1 MKLQNQIKL
10 KNILLLVLFILS
22 SSFILAQ
29 SPVLPG
35 ENAVKAAGG
44 FQFVEGPLWK
54 DGLGLLFSDINANT
68 IYCLP
73 QNTGTASAYLR
84 NSGGANGLAFDRQG
98 RLLFAQQ
105 GGRKLMRLE
114 PDGKQTIL
122 AEFYQGKRLN
132 SPNDIAVKSDG
143 AIFFTDPPYGI
154 SSSQAEQGFNG
165 VYRLSPAG
173 ELQVLE
179 KTISR
184 PNGICFSPNE
194 KILYVSDA
202 ENRRIFAYDVVNDSL
217 LANKRQ
223 FAAMSPSGYAD
234 GMKVDSAGN
243 LFATGPLGVW
253 VYSPKGAVLDTILL
267 PGQVTNCNWGDADR
281 KTLYITSGTNVYKIR
296 CTNTAQTGVEENQ
309 GKINGKSGALL
320 SSPVLHDNYPN
331 PFNPSTNISYSI
343 AGEGSVRLK
352 VFDMMGKEITTL
364 VNEFQRA
371 GEYRISFNAGGLSSG
386 VYFCRLEAGGSFE
399 IKKLV
404 LAK

>member
-1 MKLQNQIKL
+1 MQNLINV
-10 KNILLLVLFILS
+10 KNILLLLLFILPA
-22 SSFILAQ
+22 SFIRAQ

-35 ENAVKAAGG
+35 ENAVKVAGG

-68 IYCLP
+68 IYLLP
-73 QNTGTASAYLR
+73 QNSGTASAYLR
-84 NSGGANGLAFDRQG
+84 NSGGANGLAFDKQG

-122 AEFYQGKRLN
+122 AEFYLGKRLN

-154 SSSQAEQGFNG
+154 SSSQAELGFNG

-194 KILYVSDA
+194 KVLYVSDA
-202 ENRRIFAYDVVNDSL
+202 ENRRIFAYDIVNDSL

-223 FAAMSPSGYAD
+223 FAAMAPSGYTD

-253 VYSPKGAVLDTILL
+253 VYSPKGTVLDTILV

-296 CTNTAQTGVEENQ
+296 CTNTAQTAVEENH
-309 GKINGKSGALL
+309 GKINRKSGAVLN
-320 SSPVLHDNYPN
+320 SPVLYDNYPN
-331 PFNPSTNISYSI
+331 PFNPSTTIYYKIND
-343 AGEGSVRLK
+343 EGSVRLK
-352 VFDMMGKEITTL
+352 VFDTLGNEIRTL
-364 VNEFQRA
+364 VSEFQKA
-371 GEYRISFNAGGLSSG
+371 GDYRVRFNAGGLSSG
-386 VYFCRLEAGGSFE
+386 VYFCRLEAGGLFD